1 MMPLNLLKRYFSP
14 RALEHELEERVPVGP
29 VMEVASH
36 KTVPIHRHS
45 YWYYM
50 GGISLFLF
58 VVQLVSGILLLFHYQ
73 PGAESSHASVLRIMT
88 KVDFGWLIRSIHSWG
103 ANLMVFFVFVHMFS
117 AFLMKAYQK
126 PRELTWWT
134 GIVLLLL
141 TITFG
146 FTGYLLPWD
155 EVSYFA
161 TKIGM
166 DTPVNVA
173 KEAGEMVEKLIPVAG
188 KPLSEA
194 MLWGAKQ
201 GPFLL
206 KGGEEITGL
215 TIQRFFTL
223 HVVILPWVF
232 IGVLTVHLI
241 LVQIH
246 GNRVPKAIEESKAYR
261 RVPFFPNFFYA
272 DLFMWLLTF
281 NLLSTLAALS
291 PWPLGPEA
299 DPIAAA
305 PAGIHP
311 EWYFMAQFQILKML
325 PELVAI
331 GLFTAGF
338 MLWALVPIWDPAT
351 TTGRRAKIATYAG
364 ILAVAGLIL
373 FTLWG
378 YAGLH
383 A

>member
-1 MMPLNLLKRYFSP
+1 MTFLKRLFT
-14 RALEHELEERVPVGP
+14 REKLEHELEERVPVGA
-29 VMEVASH
+29 VMDVASH

-73 PGAESSHASVLRIMT
+73 PGADSSHASALRIMT
-88 KVDFGWLIRSIHSWG
+88 KVEFGWLIRSIHSWA

-117 AFLMKAYQK
+117 AFFMKAYQK

-166 DTPVNVA
+166 DTPINVT
-173 KEAGEMVEKLIPVAG
+173 KEAGEMVEKYVPVIG
-188 KPLSEA
+188 KHISEGMVWA
-194 MLWGAKQ
+194 AQQ
-201 GPFLL
+201 GPLLL

-215 TIQRFFTL
+215 TIQRFFTI
-223 HVVILPWVF
+223 HVVILPWIF
-232 IGVLTVHLI
+232 IGVLSVHLL

-246 GNRVPKAIEESKAYR
+246 GNKIPRGVEEGGEFR

-272 DLFMWLLTF
+272 DLFMWLLAF
-281 NLLSTLAALS
+281 NLLATLAALS
-291 PWPLGPEA
+291 PWPLGAEA
-299 DPIAAA
+299 DPLQAA
-305 PAGIHP
+305 PQGIHP
-311 EWYFMAQFQILKML
+311 EWYFMAQFQILKMM

-331 GLFTAGF
+331 GLFNVGF
-338 MLWALVPIWDPAT
+338 ILWALVPLWDPAT
-351 TTGRRAKIATYAG
+351 TTGHRAKIATYIG
-364 ILAVAGLIL
+364 IAAVAGLII
-373 FTLWG
+373 FTFWG
-378 YAGLH
+378 YAGLNP
-383 A
+383 